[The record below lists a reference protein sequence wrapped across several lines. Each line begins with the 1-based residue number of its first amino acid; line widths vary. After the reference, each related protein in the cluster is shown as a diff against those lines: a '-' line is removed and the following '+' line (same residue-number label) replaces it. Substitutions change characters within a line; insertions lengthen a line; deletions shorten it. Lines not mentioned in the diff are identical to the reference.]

1 MGERSDIGVHGVKFT
16 KDNFFKDPVYRIE
29 GQDHTLPSTKKDE
42 FSIQMKHGEQKSK
55 LVFF

>member
-1 MGERSDIGVHGVKFT
+1 MHGVKFT